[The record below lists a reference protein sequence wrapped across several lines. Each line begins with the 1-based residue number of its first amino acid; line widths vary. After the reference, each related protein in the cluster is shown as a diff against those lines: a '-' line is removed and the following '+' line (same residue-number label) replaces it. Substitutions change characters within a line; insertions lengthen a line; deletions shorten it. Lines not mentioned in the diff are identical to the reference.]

1 MNSDPIEQL
10 AVMDPH
16 LAADIAAR
24 LAQKPVTIQG
34 KDLAGLVA
42 ETLWG
47 LSQEISFGRAV
58 AHGVAD
64 LAGEVSAERL
74 QHYRELVR
82 HAGKK
87 GPTLGRIMAT
97 YLVPVLK
104 HGDDRLLE
112 HFLKTIE
119 IMRQKGTYT
128 LTDPL
133 ETLTWL
139 LNSKDPESAAR
150 FLDLLSETFSQD
162 LSYNRCQHFTRE
174 IPRAVR
180 NMAPDKRGWQIF
192 QLERIIRQDFKLAE
206 SFLDGMPRGLAILS
220 KAALDRFVSKALE
233 KNRYNKKLGRKFM
246 ALESRLGADTFAGM
260 QVTVPLSQVRTRLNR
275 YVRARIGRPVSI
287 RPLSSLPK
295 LFSDGS
301 GHGPVVCSDGRF
313 IYLPDEIDRFDRKA
327 DNIGLYKILTRM
339 EAGLFEFGTFDFDL
353 ERALE
358 RHPDILDFGPGGV
371 SLKPD
376 HSNDEGIPNQK
387 DLSDLAY
394 FFSLFPHSDLAA
406 DLFTVFEHGRLRIRM
421 AQKYPGLLKA
431 ALPVL
436 QQEAARLLPESRP
449 VHPVAVLYRR
459 IALGMP
465 ASAKWALNGKQ
476 AATLE
481 AIVDHF
487 EDAVGPDTPVET
499 CAVLT
504 AKSYAAVAVLLENL
518 PAGRPLADT
527 HGSMATP
534 FGRRIRPDLVFSSF
548 RSYHRMA
555 AKIKESLAARDIR
568 VFRSD
573 IIRCL
578 IKNQGR
584 VSEDDLLE
592 LIQRCR
598 WESDTPPLT
607 HSGDRPDLSG
617 IDLSAL
623 FDQAIIH
630 QASANRVTGK
640 VFWYREWDNRL
651 GDYLP
656 DHVRVADRRHPGC
669 GNGFYG
675 KTLEKH
681 GGLVKKIRYAFER
694 LKPEGLLLLRRWIE
708 GDELDYR
715 ALLDFA
721 IDKKTGRT
729 PSERLY
735 NKRVKQIR
743 DVAVLLL
750 MDLSRSTA
758 HTAAGGRESVLEIEK
773 EAVVLFCEALQ
784 VVEDSFAIAGFSG
797 TGRLGVDY
805 FRIKDFS
812 EPVGETVRDRIG
824 ALSPRRNTRMGDAI
838 RHAAAQLERVS
849 AKIRLLLILG
859 DGFPNDTDYKRER
872 AVEDTRKAILEA
884 ASRNIHTHAITVNL
898 GVDARLDDLYG
909 NARHSVISDVRDLP
923 DRLPRIYGT
932 LTKN

>member
-24 LAQKPVTIQG
+24 LAKKPVTIHG

-233 KNRYNKKLGRKFM
+233 KNRHNKKLGRKFM

-301 GHGPVVCSDGRF
+301 GHGPVVCSDGRS

-353 ERALE
+353 ERALQ
-358 RHPDILDFGPGGV
+358 DTLIFWILD
-371 SLKPD
+371 
-376 HSNDEGIPNQK
+376 
-387 DLSDLAY
+387 
-394 FFSLFPHSDLAA
+394 
-406 DLFTVFEHGRLRIRM
+406 
-421 AQKYPGLLKA
+421 
-431 ALPVL
+431 
-436 QQEAARLLPESRP
+436 
-449 VHPVAVLYRR
+449 
-459 IALGMP
+459 
-465 ASAKWALNGKQ
+465 
-476 AATLE
+476 
-481 AIVDHF
+481 
-487 EDAVGPDTPVET
+487 
-499 CAVLT
+499 
-504 AKSYAAVAVLLENL
+504 
-518 PAGRPLADT
+518 
-527 HGSMATP
+527 
-534 FGRRIRPDLVFSSF
+534 
-548 RSYHRMA
+548 
-555 AKIKESLAARDIR
+555 
-568 VFRSD
+568 
-573 IIRCL
+573 
-578 IKNQGR
+578 
-584 VSEDDLLE
+584 
-592 LIQRCR
+592 
-598 WESDTPPLT
+598 
-607 HSGDRPDLSG
+607 
-617 IDLSAL
+617 
-623 FDQAIIH
+623 
-630 QASANRVTGK
+630 
-640 VFWYREWDNRL
+640 RE
-651 GDYLP
+651 
-656 DHVRVADRRHPGC
+656 V
-669 GNGFYG
+669 
-675 KTLEKH
+675 
-681 GGLVKKIRYAFER
+681 
-694 LKPEGLLLLRRWIE
+694 
-708 GDELDYR
+708 
-715 ALLDFA
+715 
-721 IDKKTGRT
+721 
-729 PSERLY
+729 
-735 NKRVKQIR
+735 
-743 DVAVLLL
+743 
-750 MDLSRSTA
+750 
-758 HTAAGGRESVLEIEK
+758 
-773 EAVVLFCEALQ
+773 
-784 VVEDSFAIAGFSG
+784 
-797 TGRLGVDY
+797 
-805 FRIKDFS
+805 
-812 EPVGETVRDRIG
+812 
-824 ALSPRRNTRMGDAI
+824 
-838 RHAAAQLERVS
+838 
-849 AKIRLLLILG
+849 
-859 DGFPNDTDYKRER
+859 
-872 AVEDTRKAILEA
+872 
-884 ASRNIHTHAITVNL
+884 
-898 GVDARLDDLYG
+898 
-909 NARHSVISDVRDLP
+909 
-923 DRLPRIYGT
+923 
-932 LTKN
+932 